1 MHISRLALLRLNA
14 PLLFAL
20 AAPLLLAQPA
30 PPRRQ
35 IVVDNGSQTA
45 QYTTLAAAQDASA
58 PGDIIVVA
66 ASQTPYSGGIVLK
79 EGQELRGAEG
89 ASVDSITI
97 AKDVVITGIAAGSIS
112 GTPDGHLRISSV
124 KIRNVKL
131 AGGAGEIVLDK
142 FVIDAASVNDAIVI
156 QRVTGSVTLSGG
168 TIRNT
173 AGHAIDIDGAENVTI
188 RDTSLIDDAGRNG
201 VSAGTCAGNVRLAQI
216 TLCNAPLFLQNATNV
231 TLEKVVVSGSAQLG
245 IGAENVNGL
254 RMTDVE
260 VKNAGNEPDES
271 GVVLRNTG
279 GDVVITG
286 CRFHDSAGRELHIV
300 NTKTDAHVGVDHC
313 TFAHGDSM
321 LAQALIAEVSG
332 NASLTLDVTGSTING
347 GGGNGLHA
355 TATESGKLV
364 LHVDS
369 STFERAAGAIL
380 AGVSG
385 TATLDFS
392 ITGNKIRHSALSAI
406 NVSSTGTGDV
416 HGTIVRNEISGADRG
431 ASCGGCGG
439 IVLMS
444 SLGGRMSASA
454 DSNTI
459 AQLEGP
465 AIRATALG
473 KSDLRIAISGNTI
486 REPLPAADAAAIQVQ
501 SGGTKTDTAAVCADV
516 HDNTITGTW
525 SPETAPVVFW
535 NRFPG
540 TTFKVAGFTGAGKS
554 AAAVA
559 TYAGRNNRGAR
570 AEAKLTNDPAGNA
583 FAGGDRC
590 VTP

>member
-1 MHISRLALLRLNA
+1 LHISRLALVLLKA

-45 QYTTLAAAQDASA
+45 QFTTLAAAQDASA
-58 PGDIIVVA
+58 PGDIIVVS

-89 ASVDSITI
+89 ASVDSITV

-124 KIRNVKL
+124 KVRNVKL
-131 AGGAGEIVLDK
+131 TGGAGEIVLDK
-142 FVIDAASVNDAIVI
+142 FVIDAAANDAIVI
-156 QRVTGSVTLSGG
+156 QHVTGSVTLSAG

-173 AGHAIDIDGAENVTI
+173 AGHAIDIDGAQNVTI
-188 RDTSLIDDAGRNG
+188 RDTNLIDDAGRNG

-216 TLCNAPLFLQNATNV
+216 ALCNAPLFLQNATNV

-245 IGAENVNGL
+245 IGAENVSGL

-271 GVVLRNTG
+271 GVVLRNAG
-279 GDVVITG
+279 GDVVITS

-300 NTKTDAHVGVDHC
+300 NTKADAHVRVDHC

-321 LAQALIAEVSG
+321 LAQALIAEVTG

-369 STFERAAGAIL
+369 STFDRAAGAIL
-380 AGVSG
+380 AAASG

-392 ITGNKIRHSALSAI
+392 ITGNKVRRSALSAI
-406 NVSSTGTGDV
+406 NVSSTGTGEV
-416 HGTIVRNEISGADRG
+416 HGTIARNEISGADRG

-444 SLGGRMSASA
+444 SMGGRMSASA

-473 KSDLRIAISGNTI
+473 KSDLRIAVSGNTI

-525 SPETAPVVFW
+525 SPETAPVVLW

-540 TTFKVAGFTGAGKS
+540 TTFKVAGYTGAGKS

-559 TYAGRNNRGAR
+559 TYAGRNNRVR

>member
-1 MHISRLALLRLNA
+1 LHSSRLALLILKA

-30 PPRRQ
+30 PARRQ
-35 IVVDNGSQTA
+35 LVVDNASQTA
-45 QYTTLAAAQDASA
+45 QFTTLTAAQEASA
-58 PGDIIVVA
+58 PGDIIVLA
-66 ASQTPYSGGIVLK
+66 PSQVPYSGGIVLK

-89 ASVDSITI
+89 VSAGAITV
-97 AKDVVITGIAAGSIS
+97 AKDVVITGIAASSIS
-112 GTPDGHLRISSV
+112 GTPDGHLRIT
-124 KIRNVKL
+124 NVKVATVKL
-131 AGGAGEIVLDK
+131 TGGDGEIVLDK
-142 FVIDAASVNDAIVI
+142 FVIDAAGTNDAVVI
-156 QRVTGSVTLSGG
+156 QHVTGSLTLSSG

-173 AGHAIDIDGAENVTI
+173 AGHAIDIDGAQNVTI
-188 RDTSLIDDAGRNG
+188 RDTNLIDDAGRNG
-201 VSAGTCAGNVRLAQI
+201 VSASTCGGNVRLSQI
-216 TLCNAPLFLQNATNV
+216 ALCNAPLFLQNATNV
-231 TLEKVVVSGSAQLG
+231 ALERVVVSGSAQLG

-271 GVVLRNTG
+271 GVVLRNAG

-286 CRFHDSAGRELHIV
+286 CRFHDSAGRELHIA
-300 NTKTDAHVGVDHC
+300 NTKADAHVRVDHC
-313 TFAHGDSM
+313 TFTHGDTM

-332 NASLTLDVTGSTING
+332 NASLTLDVIGSTISG

-416 HGTIVRNEISGADRG
+416 HGTIARNEISGADRG
-431 ASCGGCGG
+431 AACGGCGG

-444 SLGGRMSASA
+444 SMGGRMSAA
-454 DSNTI
+454 TDSNTI

-465 AIRATALG
+465 AIRASAHG
-473 KSDLRIAISGNTI
+473 KSELLIAVTGNTI
-486 REPLPAADAAAIQVQ
+486 REPLPAADAAAIQIQ
-501 SGGTKTDTAAVCADV
+501 SGASKTDTAAICADV

-525 SPETAPVVFW
+525 SPETAPITFW

-540 TTFKVAGFTGAGKS
+540 TTFKVAGFTGAGNS

-559 TYAGRNNRGAR
+559 TYAGRNNRGVR
-570 AEAKLTNDPAGNA
+570 AVAKLTTDPAGNA